1 MGVLKIV
8 EWSQSL
14 QISLIGGAF
23 VFAYIASTIKF
34 SESFD
39 KPLRLLF
46 YLFAIGMVVASTG
59 INYPILEY
67 ESSALTG
74 DGSVTNALNGVFI
87 AQITILSLLTILLLV
102 FTVIGIVMALKEKKR
117 KQQYG

>member
-1 MGVLKIV
+1 MV
-8 EWSQSL
+8 EWAQSI

-46 YLFAIGMVVASTG
+46 YLFSIAMVIASTG

-67 ESSALTG
+67 EDASLLG

-87 AQITILSLLTILLLV
+87 AQITILATLTLLLLV
-102 FTVIGIVMALKEKKR
+102 FTFVGIVMAIKEKKR
-117 KQQYG
+117 RRQYGEPD